1 MLLYLVQRNFSHG
14 LKGAKDSDGDRVN
27 TVDIL
32 LRGRRIVSRRK
43 IIFIRT
49 HIKMNFRVF

>member
-1 MLLYLVQRNFSHG
+1 MYLVQRNFSHG